1 MPYRRY
7 YYPYYYPYPYYYD
20 SQVYREDEYRADDY
34 ISSQQQPEE
43 EPYYDRFS
51 DVREKVQAQ
60 QAEDA
65 ARKER
70 VNTYLDSVTEAF
82 AAGDYAEASSRALD
96 AVRGEPDVAVLPFV
110 YTQSL
115 FAHGRYT
122 RAAAV
127 LREALSNIDPDT
139 REIYYPLGLYP
150 DENLLTEQIEALTNA
165 VRAEPDNADLQL
177 LLGYQLLGADR
188 LDQAREA
195 LQQAQN
201 DYVNRDAAA
210 TLMEV
215 LEKTPAQDSEY
226 TPVQKPSKTEPRD
239 YY

>member
-1 MPYRRY
+1 LPYRTY
-7 YYPYYYPYPYYYD
+7 YYPYYYRYPYYYD
-20 SQVYREDEYRADDY
+20 SRAYREDEYRGDEY
-34 ISSQQQPEE
+34 SSSQQPKE

-65 ARKER
+65 ARKDR

-82 AAGDYAEASSRALD
+82 AAGDYAEASSRAFD
-96 AVRGEPDVAVLPFV
+96 AIKAEPDVAVLPFV

-139 REIYYPLGLYP
+139 REIYYPHGLYP
-150 DENLLTEQIEALTNA
+150 DENLLSEQIETLTN
-165 VRAEPDNADLQL
+165 VVKAEPENADLQL

-195 LQQAQN
+195 LQEAQN

-210 TLMEV
+210 TLIEV

-226 TPVQKPSKTEPRD
+226 APVQEPSKAVPRD

>member
-1 MPYRRY
+1 LPYRTY
-7 YYPYYYPYPYYYD
+7 YYPYYYRYPYYYD
-20 SQVYREDEYRADDY
+20 SRAYREDEYS
-34 ISSQQQPEE
+34 SSQQPKE

-51 DVREKVQAQ
+51 DIREKVQAQ

-70 VNTYLDSVTEAF
+70 VNTYLDSVAEAF

-96 AVRGEPDVAVLPFV
+96 AIRAEPDVAVLPFV

-127 LREALSNIDPDT
+127 LREALSDIDPDS
-139 REIYYPLGLYP
+139 RQIYYPHGLYP
-150 DENLLTEQIEALTNA
+150 DESLLSEQIETLANA
-165 VRAEPDNADLQL
+165 GQAEPDNADLQL
-177 LLGYQLLGADR
+177 LLGYELLGADR

-195 LQQAQN
+195 LQEAQS

-210 TLMEV
+210 TLIEV
-215 LEKTPAQDSEY
+215 LEKTPAKDSEDA
-226 TPVQKPSKTEPRD
+226 PVQESSKPAPQD